1 MICIEIES
9 PVSFVKC
16 MQELPTVYAILLDGS
31 DRFVTRVDEILMITL
46 RSAED
51 VMLESHLK
59 QYLLSQQFGFQ

>member
-1 MICIEIES
+1 M
-9 PVSFVKC
+9 
-16 MQELPTVYAILLDGS
+16 YAILLDGS

-51 VMLESHLK
+51 IMLESHLK